1 MSRTERRPAQ
11 RYTRSSTTS
20 VTQLLSDSCSSLL
33 AKLTTRSREEPSTRQ
48 RIEDRY
54 ERRRIEEVTRPR
66 IKADEKTRLLD
77 DATLG
82 ITRSRL
88 EDKYSDVLE
97 KYVRRKNE
105 LRKAESPIQEPKR
118 GLAKSATA
126 GSVLLSEKAYPFV
139 ATQIGA
145 QRDKTPFRAGDAV
158 VRPARQKSHKDAE
171 TQSQPHAARRRR
183 SRAELSEKPS
193 LKLCP
198 IEIEPDMPAMSTRR
212 LKGLDSP
219 PPSLSMHK
227 DARESL
233 RMMKELSAYRL
244 PSNRKAKDEKGG
256 DPNAVWSTSPVD
268 PVIKEREARR
278 KEIQSLI
285 NKYVMLDE
293 AYGKVGKSVT
303 REKTLKAAA
312 TQTTAVAVPNVSH
325 SSRLALTQPVARKVC
340 SPPAVSNTPSC
351 ARVSITVTA

>member
-33 AKLTTRSREEPSTRQ
+33 AKLTTRSREEPSSRQ

-54 ERRRIEEVTRPR
+54 ERRRIDDYTRPR
-66 IKADEKTRLLD
+66 TKADEKTRLLD

-97 KYVRRKNE
+97 KYVRRK
-105 LRKAESPIQEPKR
+105 KADSPVQEPKR

-126 GSVLLSEKAYPFV
+126 GSVLLTEKAYPFV
-139 ATQIGA
+139 ATQISGL
-145 QRDKTPFRAGDAV
+145 RDKTPFRAADAV
-158 VRPARQKSHKDAE
+158 IRPARQKSHRDAE
-171 TQSQPHAARRRR
+171 TQSQPHAVRRRR

-198 IEIEPDMPAMSTRR
+198 IDIEPDMPAMSTRR

-227 DARESL
+227 DARDSVY
-233 RMMKELSAYRL
+233 MTKELSAYRL
-244 PSNRKAKDEKGG
+244 PFNRKAKDEKGG
-256 DPNAVWSTSPVD
+256 DTNTKIRAVSPVD
-268 PVIKEREARR
+268 PVLKEREARR

-312 TQTTAVAVPNVSH
+312 TQTSAVAVPNVAH
-325 SSRLALTQPVARKVC
+325 SSRHALPQPEVRKVC

-351 ARVSITVTA
+351 ARVWITVTA